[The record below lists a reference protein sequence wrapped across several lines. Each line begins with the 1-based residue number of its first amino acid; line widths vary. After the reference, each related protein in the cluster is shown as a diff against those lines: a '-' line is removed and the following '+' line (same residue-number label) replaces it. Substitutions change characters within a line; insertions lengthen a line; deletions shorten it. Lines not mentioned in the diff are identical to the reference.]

1 MDYCTKFITTY
12 LASAASMSLSL
23 RLVEMAGT
31 TRPASVLYSPSWLP
45 LFLFLLRVIC
55 RYWAGIVVKT
65 FWSFLKK
72 WRRISD
78 ALKAEDW
85 NWGQVWPLTHF
96 FSFLLVKNPWFAW
109 RANQWPRVREIL
121 FSSVPCPATCSSQT
135 PSKTSGKNLDC
146 ENKKKAKNH

>member
-1 MDYCTKFITTY
+1 MDYSPKFITTY

-31 TRPASVLYSPSWLP
+31 TSPASVLYSPSWLP

-72 WRRISD
+72 EGGSMM
-78 ALKAEDW
+78 
-85 NWGQVWPLTHF
+85 
-96 FSFLLVKNPWFAW
+96 
-109 RANQWPRVREIL
+109 
-121 FSSVPCPATCSSQT
+121 C
-135 PSKTSGKNLDC
+135 
-146 ENKKKAKNH
+146 